1 MSHLS
6 NLSIALFTSF
16 SQTLCRPTS
25 VYVYSLSAAHV
36 EETNVEDR
44 TSETDPNLRA
54 KGLLASDFQPK
65 NLSET

>member
-6 NLSIALFTSF
+6 NLSIALFMSF

-25 VYVYSLSAAHV
+25 VHSLSAAHV

-44 TSETDPNLRA
+44 TSETDPDLRA